1 MKMKMTDNEII
12 KALKKILELMCNEG
26 DLQRS
31 AIISKSLDLINRL
44 KAEIERMQLEID
56 GVKEANCILRNNNE
70 IAINEAVK
78 KFTER
83 LILVEET
90 TAINCAT
97 NEKVVRVNDIYN
109 LLKEK
114 VGEDK

>member
-70 IAINEAVK
+70 IAINEAVRE
-78 KFTER
+78 FAER
-83 LILVEET
+83 LENMFGGMVLGDYSF
-90 TAINCAT
+90 
-97 NEKVVRVNDIYN
+97 VRNRIHHV
-109 LLKEK
+109 LKEM
-114 VGEDK
+114 VGEE